1 MTDADDIKDINDI
14 NEIKKK
20 KFEKMLA
27 SLPNNEKQPI
37 TNHKIIFYSTSACPY
52 CTMAKQYVKELGFD
66 YEEYDVGIDRER
78 AKEMVKK
85 SGQMGVPV
93 IDIDG
98 YIIVGFNRPLIDKL
112 LGV

>member
-1 MTDADDIKDINDI
+1 MTDADDTKDI

-27 SLPNNEKQPI
+27 SIPNDDKQPI
-37 TNHKIIFYSTSACPY
+37 TNHKIIFYSTSSCPY
-52 CTMAKQYVKELGFD
+52 CTMAKQYVKELGVD
-66 YEEYDVGIDRER
+66 YEEYDVGTDKER

-98 YIIVGFNRPLIDKL
+98 HIVVGFNRPLIDKL